1 MEPTFEQVLKEYIDK
16 FLGIISAM
24 CREGFE
30 YDREFSHTYKSGF
43 SMFGV
48 ADHLYYKGKYQEEY
62 MEWMIRDQLVN
73 EALNFLFKKYGY
85 DIRWRLRNECL
96 TTGGFTNTENEA
108 KFPVEFFIVIEGK
121 YIAFR
126 YTPFEADYSISL
138 NLPSDM
144 NLMYHQ
150 TGMESISQWI
160 SIDWECKTREEL
172 VEKKNKKKIIDHDSF
187 QRYIS
192 VAELFDTYFSK
203 EEYDVFVKEISNAIE
218 KANKIIGFQTISR
231 LVPSNMSVFKDD
243 VAKEL
248 LESKFEDMDYLTVD
262 EEGNTVENGQGQ
274 KVVEEKIRKN
284 FIEGSRYLSLLGD
297 TKFAKSFVTS
307 EYLYRIFKEGLS
319 LDYTAVVAGYIKA
332 VEQLCENY
340 LKEVLL
346 KDDSC
351 SVYVLSK
358 YSKGKV
364 PSKLINSGEVKD
376 VLGAIYVLVKK
387 GNEKHYLKHP
397 TLGQMRYMF
406 DANRTFLFE
415 SGIDDTLDIVMNC
428 WKNFI
433 DFDRNGFFHKD
444 NIDDFEVVERI
455 RNNTRL
461 LIFWLIG
468 SISPKM
474 DDDDLLKVLGIYD
487 TSFDKVFKKIAYR
500 RQYRYRIGDENG
512 TFMALRI
519 PRKVQYLFD
528 ANGHI
533 VDGKLEFIVVDEY
546 PINFPAY
553 YEYIS
558 SVNEDEIICYTKDN
572 LPKSMV
578 LVNYDGAEEI
588 II

>member
-1 MEPTFEQVLKEYIDK
+1 MEPTFEQVLKNYIDK

-48 ADHLYYKGKYQEEY
+48 ADRLYYKGKYQEEY

-73 EALNFLFKKYGY
+73 ESLNFLFKKYGY

-96 TTGGFTNTENEA
+96 TTGGFTNAENEA
-108 KFPVEFFIVIEGK
+108 KFPVEFFVVIDGK

-144 NLMYHQ
+144 QLMYHQ

-160 SIDWECKTREEL
+160 SIDWECRTKEEL
-172 VEKKNKKKIIDHDSF
+172 VEKKNQKKIKDHDSF

-192 VAELFDTYFSK
+192 VVELFEMYFSLD
-203 EEYDVFVKEISNAIE
+203 EYNVFIKEISGAIE

-243 VAKEL
+243 VAKDL
-248 LESKFEDMDYLTVD
+248 LETKFEDLEYLIVD

-274 KVVEEKIRKN
+274 KVVEARIGKN
-284 FIEGSRYLSLLGD
+284 FIEESRYLALIGD

-307 EYLYRIFKEGLS
+307 EYLYKIFKEGLS

-332 VEQLCENY
+332 IEQLCEAY
-340 LKEVLL
+340 LNDIIL
-346 KDDSC
+346 KDSTHKL
-351 SVYVLSK
+351 YVLARRLEDSEYK
-358 YSKGKV
+358 MLRS
-364 PSKLINSGEVKD
+364 SGEIKKVKR
-376 VLGAIYVLVKK
+376 LKYVLVKPE
-387 GNEKHYLKHP
+387 NEGYYMKHP
-397 TLGQMRYMF
+397 TLGQMRNMF

-415 SGIDDTLDIVMNC
+415 HGIDDSLDIIMNC

-468 SISPKM
+468 SISPKIEN
-474 DDDDLLKVLGIYD
+474 DNLLKVLGIYD

-500 RQYRYRIGDENG
+500 RQYRYRIEGENG
-512 TFMALRI
+512 TFMAIRI
-519 PRKVQYLFD
+519 PKKTQYLFD
-528 ANGHI
+528 GNGHI
-533 VDGKLEFIVVDEY
+533 IDGELEFIAVDEY
-546 PINFPAY
+546 PINFPEY

-558 SVNEDEIICYTKDN
+558 TINEDCIICYTKDN
-572 LPKSMV
+572 LPKSMI
-578 LVNYDGAEEI
+578 LVNYDGSEEI